1 MILSILVWRGIK
13 YKIYVE
19 LINGSRKLMRET
31 LRYVVDVEQ
40 GGYIVL
46 EKDTRSITKLIMTLN
61 YFDGF
66 IKQYGIEIVRVRI
79 KQICLDSNCTLTFT
93 P

>member
-1 MILSILVWRGIK
+1 MI
-13 YKIYVE
+13 
-19 LINGSRKLMRET
+19 
-31 LRYVVDVEQ
+31 DVEQ

-46 EKDTRSITKLIMTLN
+46 EKDNRSITKLIMTLS
-61 YFDGF
+61 YLDGF